1 MEVAALIEERATRD
15 SYPGPEGWG
24 NNLEHVSEITVRAVL
39 PAARLRPCAACG
51 GRFRRRGL
59 FEVPEDHLTFFE
71 GQQLCQERFLR
82 HGSV

>member
-1 MEVAALIEERATRD
+1 MIEERATRD
-15 SYPGPEGWG
+15 PYSDPESWG

-39 PAARLRPCAACG
+39 PAASLRPCAACDG
-51 GRFRRRGL
+51 TFRRRGL

-71 GQQLCQERFLR
+71 GQQLCQECSLR